1 MQDEQRDH
9 EMDWLKKLKDKPG
22 VSFRDIGKMLGVHH
36 ETVNRAITNGTM
48 SDSLR
53 SAVRKQMES
62 APEAATS
69 VVKDGAPRDAGTR
82 NSRSTRRRNRRTYE
96 ERVER
101 RERAARR
108 SLLDEIVEC
117 DTVKQAAG
125 ITARIRGRQL
135 EAAYEKRQ
143 IPPFSGYMPISI
155 TPFYLYPRAATLDEL
170 KLHAIVLLLGIPVLK
185 ELPLD
190 IAANAA
196 RAVLDGEASLL
207 NPAAGVYG
215 DALVLLLTG
224 AEAHYLD
231 PGARE
236 VAIAHAGRLYSCG
249 LRAEDMRDGV
259 LIEDRMRRY
268 ACDHHFNRPLMI
280 GTRFS
285 DVILVEA
292 SPDEDWLFGSS
303 GWVDENGVFRP
314 SRGEMIARWRH
325 VSGLCDAWGNE
336 DPATPWQ
343 LALNEQKLSLEVTL
357 LGPGYGMTF
366 ARDILGEARWPTSTR
381 MGQQTQVGL
390 SLMAGLSRS
399 VQKLRRNRRLR
410 TLLLWLP
417 RLPLRGLRK
426 LVFVLRR
433 DLAVYVEKQDRPRG
447 KERLRQLLSLFF
459 MRPPYDKENPPVTPP
474 RIRETI
480 MPALYGPVSDQR
492 WPTRIVSWMLYRRHS
507 DLDGSVCGLS
517 DWTAADPPMTPEYM
531 TPNPVS
537 GYVPSRAFRLRFRA
551 HEFEPGYRAPA
562 PREQSRRWLA
572 KALRGVGRL
581 VGRRLAA

>member
-9 EMDWLKKLKDKPG
+9 ELDWLKKLNDKPG
-22 VSFRDIGKMLGVHH
+22 MSLRDIGRMLGVHH
-36 ETVNRAITNGTM
+36 ETVNRAIKEGTM

-53 SAVRKQMES
+53 SAVRKQME
-62 APEAATS
+62 ATTP
-69 VVKDGAPRDAGTR
+69 VVKDGASGGAGTR
-82 NSRSTRRRNRRTYE
+82 KSQSTRRRNRRTYE

-143 IPPFSGYMPISI
+143 IQPFSGYMPISI

-170 KLHAIVLLLGIPVLK
+170 KIHAIALLLGIPVLK

-207 NPAAGVYG
+207 NPPAGVYG
-215 DALVLLLTG
+215 DALVLLLTR
-224 AEAHYLD
+224 AEAHYWD

-236 VAIAHAGRLYSCG
+236 VAIAHAGRLYPCG
-249 LRAEDMRDGV
+249 LSAEDIRDGV

-285 DVILVEA
+285 DVILAEA
-292 SPDEDWLFGSS
+292 YRHEDWFFGSS
-303 GWVDENGVFRP
+303 GWVDEDGVSRP
-314 SRGEMIARWRH
+314 SRGEIIAGWRH

-343 LALNEQKLSLEVTL
+343 LALNEQKLSLEVIL

-390 SLMAGLSRS
+390 SLMKELSRS
-399 VQKLRRNRRLR
+399 VQKLRRHRRLR
-410 TLLLWLP
+410 ALLLWLP

-433 DLAVYVEKQDRPRG
+433 DLAVYVEKQDRPKG

-459 MRPPYDKENPPVTPP
+459 MRPPYDKENPPATPP
-474 RIRETI
+474 RIREGI
-480 MPALYGPVSDQR
+480 MPALYEPVSDQR
-492 WPTRIVSWMLYRRHS
+492 WPTKIVSWLLYRRHS

-531 TPNPVS
+531 TPNPRS

-581 VGRRLAA
+581 VGRRVAA